1 MKKKFSIIGLAGFVS
16 KRHVHAIKETGNDL
30 VSGMDYH
37 DNVGFLDSYFPNC
50 NFFTNYEAYETYLS
64 KYSKK
69 IDYISI
75 CTPNYLHD
83 AHISLGLNNG
93 IDVICEKPL
102 VINEKNLKY
111 LKKVEKKNNKKIYCI
126 LQLRLHKEIKK
137 IIIKKKKIKNIDI
150 TYISPRGKWYYES
163 WKGNDK
169 KSGGIE
175 TNIGIHLFDLLF
187 YIFGEY
193 SDIKVFLRKKNIS
206 SGILYFGLTK
216 VRWYLS
222 IDKEDLKYFHN
233 NKKNVREF
241 KVGKKKI
248 DFSKSFNNLHTES
261 YKHILKGNGF
271 GIDDVS
277 NSIKL
282 VNYIK
287 KIKISKILKKN
298 EIHPI
303 LKKKLNDKIS
313 RLK

>member
-1 MKKKFSIIGLAGFVS
+1 MKKNFSIIGLAGFVS
-16 KRHVHAIKETGNDL
+16 KRHIHAIKETGNDL

-37 DNVGFLDSYFPNC
+37 DNVGFLDFYFPRC
-50 NFFTNYEAYETYLS
+50 SFFTNYERYERYLG

-83 AHISLGLNNG
+83 THIRLGLNNG

-111 LKKVEKKNNKKIYCI
+111 LKKVEKKNNRKINCI
-126 LQLRLHKEIKK
+126 LQLRLHQETKK
-137 IIIKKKKIKNIDI
+137 IIINKKKIRNIDI

-163 WKGNDK
+163 WKGDDK

>member
-1 MKKKFSIIGLAGFVS
+1 MKKNFSIIGLAGFVS

-30 VSGMDYH
+30 ISGMDYH

-50 NFFTNYEAYETYLS
+50 NFFTNYEKFESYIS

-69 IDYISI
+69 IDYLSI

-83 AHISLGLNNG
+83 THARLGIDNG

-102 VINEKNLKY
+102 VINVKNLKY
-111 LKKVEKKNNKKIYCI
+111 LKKIEKKNNRKIYCI
-126 LQLRLHKEIKK
+126 LQLRLHKETKK
-137 IIIKKKKIKNIDI
+137 LIINKKKIRNIDI

-163 WKGNDK
+163 WKGDEK

-193 SDIKVFLRKKNIS
+193 SNIKLFLRKKNVS
-206 SGILYFGLTK
+206 SGILYFGFTK

-222 IDKEDLKYFHN
+222 IDKKDLKYFPH
-233 NKKNVREF
+233 NKKNIREF
-241 KVGKKKI
+241 KVGNKKI

-271 GIDDVS
+271 GIDDVN

-287 KIKISKILKKN
+287 KIKISKILNQK
-298 EIHPI
+298 EIHPL
-303 LKKKLNDKIS
+303 LKRIKNDKIN
-313 RLK
+313 